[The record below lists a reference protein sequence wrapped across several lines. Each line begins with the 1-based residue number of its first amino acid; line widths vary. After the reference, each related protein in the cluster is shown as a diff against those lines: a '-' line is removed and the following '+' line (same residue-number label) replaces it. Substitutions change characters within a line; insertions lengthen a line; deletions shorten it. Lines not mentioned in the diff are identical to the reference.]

1 MVDSII
7 LDKGVGGQEMHRRQ
21 RREHKTLPLTID
33 FVSRSSDHSMFAE
46 TPYQNQDQDHAHS
59 TSGLRFE
66 IEQMPQWVWLAVAV
80 YYAAWAWM
88 YATQ

>member
-33 FVSRSSDHSMFAE
+33 FVSRSSDNSMFAE

-59 TSGLRFE
+59 TSALRFE
-66 IEQMPQWVWLAVAV
+66 IEQMPQWEWLVAAV
-80 YYAAWAWM
+80 YYAAWAWIC
-88 YATQ
+88 ATQ